1 METEMLVLAR
11 QDVEEKGFLDLDLDP
26 TLDLFSEIERLKKEK
41 NAILLA
47 HYYQEPD
54 IQDVADYIGDSL
66 GLAQQAEKTNADM
79 IVFAGVHF
87 MAETAKIL
95 NPTKKVVIP
104 DLKAGCS
111 LSDSCPPP
119 LFKKFKDEHPDH
131 VVVSYI
137 NCSAGIKALSD
148 VICTSS
154 NAKVIVESFPKD
166 QKIIFAPDK
175 NLGAYINK
183 VTGRNMLLWNGACM
197 VHEIFS
203 LEKITKL
210 KVRHPNAKVIAH
222 PECED
227 PVLRIADFIGSTT
240 GLLKY
245 TQKDDAKEFI
255 VVTETGI
262 IHQMQKVNPT
272 KTFIPAPPDNNCA
285 CNDCPHMKRNTL
297 EKLYLCMEYE
307 VPDITMEEELRLAA
321 KKPIERMLNTLIQ
334 NNCSKV
340 LADIKDMKIIA
351 MEDQQWLNEEFLPR
365 ATTFGF
371 KAIAIVKPDYY
382 FNQVAVE
389 TISYKVDKEK
399 LTINFFDNIDDAKA
413 WLAKMG

>member
-1 METEMLVLAR
+1 MAVIHTDIAQIEQR
-11 QDVEEKGFLDLDLDP
+11 GFYDIEIDP
-26 TLDLFSEIERLKKEK
+26 RLDLFAEIQRLKKVK
-41 NAILLA
+41 NAVLLA

-66 GLAQQAEKTNADM
+66 GLARQAEKTKADM

-119 LFKKFKDEHPDH
+119 LFAKFREEHPDH

-154 NAKVIVESFPKD
+154 NAVAIVNSFPPE

-203 LEKITKL
+203 MEKISRL
-210 KVRHPNAKVIAH
+210 KMRHPEAKLIAH
-222 PECED
+222 PECEE
-227 PVLRIADFIGSTT
+227 PVLKLADFIGSTT
-240 GLLKY
+240 QLLKY
-245 TQKDDAKEFI
+245 TESDPSKVFI
-255 VVTETGI
+255 VATETGI
-262 IHQMQKVNPT
+262 LHQMEKNSPD
-272 KTFIPAPPDNNCA
+272 KTFIPAPPDNACA
-285 CNDCPHMKRNTL
+285 CNDCPHMKLNTL

-307 VPDITMEEELRLAA
+307 QPEIIMDEALRLAA
-321 KKPIERMLNTLIQ
+321 KKPIDRMLEISALAGIQ
-334 NNCSKV
+334 
-340 LADIKDMKIIA
+340 
-351 MEDQQWLNEEFLPR
+351 
-365 ATTFGF
+365 
-371 KAIAIVKPDYY
+371 
-382 FNQVAVE
+382 
-389 TISYKVDKEK
+389 
-399 LTINFFDNIDDAKA
+399 
-413 WLAKMG
+413 